1 MKSFYNFI
9 NEHQKFQVDDF
20 VKRKIDGKI
29 GKVDNISTY
38 TDGMIRY
45 MKYVVNFGEAKGL
58 KGIRKYLAKEL
69 EIPTK
74 DEVDLHFDTQKYNL

>member
-45 MKYVVNFGEAKGL
+45 MKYVVNLL
-58 KGIRKYLAKEL
+58 K
-69 EIPTK
+69 EIM
-74 DEVDLHFDTQKYNL
+74 